1 VEGPLDLARLL
12 ELAGWLDPQI
22 SSDAEDSTRVSPVAL
37 TLAGLLH
44 DVSKI
49 AVPLPILAKRG
60 PLASASTTWSSVIR
74 RRAVHSSSGPT
85 WAIWRRCCAT
95 TTNAGTAGL
104 PRGPCGH

>member
-37 TLAGLLH
+37 TLADAAGRDGLDVALAAVGGLLH

-49 AVPLPILAKRG
+49 AVPLPVLAKRR

-74 RRAVHSSSGPT
+74 RRAVHASSAPT
-85 WAIWRRCCAT
+85 WAI
-95 TTNAGTAGL
+95 
-104 PRGPCGH
+104 